1 MQEARKDGWKSD
13 EDHLLAEIVLR
24 HIREK
29 SSQLVAFN
37 EAAQQ
42 LGRTESACGFRW
54 NSQIRKQYVSE
65 VEAAKQE
72 RKQSSY
78 AKQVT
83 QQIKV
88 STIEEE
94 IEQEYMPDYMEQ
106 IILLADKQKQ
116 LIINMANQISNLK
129 EQLQQKNNELEHFK
143 KNDQQNNI
151 TEETLKEDFE
161 TLLQIFHRAKQLA

>member
-13 EDHLLAEIVLR
+13 EDHLLAEIVLS

-37 EAAQQ
+37 EAAKQ

-54 NSQIRKQYVSE
+54 NSLIRKQYVTE
-65 VEAAKQE
+65 IKAAKQE
-72 RKQSSY
+72 RKQSPN

-88 STIEEE
+88 STIVEE
-94 IEQEYMPDYMEQ
+94 IEQEYMPDYMVQ
-106 IILLADKQKQ
+106 IILLANKQKQ
-116 LIINMANQISNLK
+116 LIINMASQISNLK
-129 EQLQQKNNELEHFK
+129 EQLKQKNNELEHLK
-143 KNDQQNNI
+143 KNAQQNI
-151 TEETLKEDFE
+151 TEETLKDDFE
-161 TLLQIFHRAKQLA
+161 TLLRIFHRAKKLT